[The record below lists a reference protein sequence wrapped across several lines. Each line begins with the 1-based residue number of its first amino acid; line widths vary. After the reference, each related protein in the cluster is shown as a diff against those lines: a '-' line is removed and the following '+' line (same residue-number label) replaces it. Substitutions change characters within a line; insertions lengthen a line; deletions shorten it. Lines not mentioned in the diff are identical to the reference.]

1 MSQLHLSISR
11 ATDGDMIPSGLLVL
25 LDVGQESALQHEIW
39 DIVDELNM
47 MINVVRQQEEVIQ
60 RFSKL
65 AMAILADS
73 RRASKQ
79 SKRAF
84 KRRKDDLVTD
94 MSRRRDELERLK
106 QRAESTAQD
115 VCLTSYPD
123 FWFLSKLT
131 RRSYSGR
138 ETAQS

>member
-1 MSQLHLSISR
+1 
-11 ATDGDMIPSGLLVL
+11 MIPSGLLVL
-25 LDVGQESALQHEIW
+25 LDVGKESALQHEIW

-47 MINVVRQQEEVIQ
+47 MITVVRQQEEVIQ

-65 AMAILADS
+65 ATAILADS
-73 RRASKQ
+73 KRTAKQ

-115 VCLTSYPD
+115 VCLNKPPRLLASGR
-123 FWFLSKLT
+123 LT
-131 RRSYSGR
+131 RRL
-138 ETAQS
+138 